1 MIGGLGDGIL
11 LQLPSFSFFVVKTT
25 HNRRMITDLTICVS
39 EYQVRGEMGKVWG
52 FLISFQLQSS
62 FLSNMAD
69 TCWERSHNATV
80 WLIKGNNLQHKY

>member
-39 EYQVRGEMGKVWG
+39 KYQVRGEMGKVWG